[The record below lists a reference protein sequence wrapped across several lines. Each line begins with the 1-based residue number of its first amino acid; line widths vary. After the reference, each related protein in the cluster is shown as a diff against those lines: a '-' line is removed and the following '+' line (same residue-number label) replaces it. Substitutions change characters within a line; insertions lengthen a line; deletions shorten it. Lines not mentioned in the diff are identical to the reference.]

1 MDDPRQYHHA
11 AIAVIPGIEDQ
22 RLKGLFGRTLGWRDA
37 GDNGFEHLVDPGA
50 LLGADQK
57 GFARVERQRVLDLLL
72 RRLDV
77 RARQVDLVDHRDD
90 LEPVGQGELGV
101 GERLSFDALR
111 SVHHQQR
118 AFAGREAARDLVG
131 EVHVARRVDEVQ
143 LVFIAVAGAIEQADS
158 VGLDGDAALA
168 LEVHGVEHLLR
179 HLALGERAR
188 HLEQPVGQR
197 GLAVVDVGDNREVAD
212 ISGFCHKTAG
222 VAKAPGSPVLGRIP
236 AWAPGPSG
244 GKLAV
249 ESRRCARFPHKSTRV
264 GRVERL

>member
-1 MDDPRQYHHA
+1 M
-11 AIAVIPGIEDQ
+11 
-22 RLKGLFGRTLGWRDA
+22 
-37 GDNGFEHLVDPGA
+37 
-50 LLGADQK
+50 
-57 GFARVERQRVLDLLL
+57 LDLLL
-72 RRLDV
+72 GRPDV
-77 RARQVDLVDHRDD
+77 RARQIDLVNHRDD

-101 GERLSFDALR
+101 GERLGFDALR

-131 EVHVARRVDEVQ
+131 KVHVARRVDEVQ
-143 LVFIAVAGAIEQADS
+143 LVFIAVAGAIEQAYRM
-158 VGLDGDAALA
+158 GLDGDAALA
-168 LEVHGVEHLLR
+168 LEVHRIEHLLR

-197 GLAVVDVGDNREVAD
+197 GLAVVDVGHNRKVAD
-212 ISGFCHKTAG
+212 VSGFCHKTAG

-249 ESRRCARFPHKSTRV
+249 QSRRCARFPHKSTRV